1 MNNVR
6 MAAASRNLFLFL
18 FAAFLSMPLI
28 IVAGVSFNATRRMS
42 FPPQQWSLHWYAD
55 FFGDPGWMGAL
66 ELSLFVGVASALL
79 AASAALPIC
88 YFGWKYM
95 MRLTTVL
102 TGLGSLPFMLP
113 PIVLAVVF
121 LVFWSLLGHVGQVED
136 LVIAHGIVFM
146 QLPIAA
152 MALGFRS
159 IDRALIDAAGTLGAR
174 DEDVFRTIVLPI
186 VLPYI
191 VSGALFVFLL
201 SLNEY
206 IIAQMVVGFAM
217 ETLPVKIFNSLRTGF
232 SPSMCVGAVLF
243 MLVGLV
249 GYSLI
254 AWIGDLPKLL
264 GSESAK

>member
-1 MNNVR
+1 MNHERAVSIGRNV
-6 MAAASRNLFLFL
+6 FLFL
-18 FAAFLSMPLI
+18 FAAFLATPLI

-42 FPPQQWSLHWYAD
+42 FPPREWSFFWYTD
-55 FFGDPGWMGAL
+55 FFADAGWMGSL
-66 ELSLFVGVASALL
+66 KLSLLVGGASALL
-79 AASAALPIC
+79 ATSAALPIC
-88 YFGWKYM
+88 YFGWKYA
-95 MRLTTVL
+95 MRLTHAL

-113 PIVLAVVF
+113 PVVLSVVF
-121 LVFWSLLGHVGQVED
+121 LVFWSLLGHVGKVED

-152 MALGFRS
+152 MALGFKS
-159 IDRALIDAAGTLGAR
+159 IDKSLIDAAQTLGAR
-174 DEDVFRTIVLPI
+174 DEDIFRTVVLPI

-191 VSGALFVFLL
+191 ISGMLFVFLL

-217 ETLPVKIFNSLRTGF
+217 ETLPIKIFNSLRVGF

-264 GSESAK
+264 GSESTR